1 MKIQVIERMNKVMR
15 YLTISLK
22 RNSIIVVSLIL
33 IHFFIFNNVC
43 MSQNVNIPDAN
54 FKAALL
60 SDPNINT
67 NMDNEIQVSEASALT
82 GTLNVFNSGIFDL
95 TGIEAFTSI
104 TGLDCSLNI
113 LSSLDLSANTALT
126 YLECTSNQLTS
137 LNISANTGL
146 VTLFCG
152 YNQLSTLD
160 VSTNTALTSLYCIQN
175 QLTTLDVS
183 TNTSLTF
190 LGCGYNQLSTL
201 NVFNNTN
208 LTELQC
214 HNNQLTNI
222 DVSNN
227 TGLAKLFCYSNQ
239 LANLSLSNN
248 TSLVEL
254 FCGSNQLTGLDITAN
269 ISLSFLSCSNNN
281 LNNLNIKNGNNV
293 NFVVFTAVN
302 NSNLSCIEVDDVA
315 FMNNNWSNAKDSG
328 AIYSENCSVS
338 IEEVE
343 NFNHVLIYP
352 NPVYDDKF
360 TVRFDRL
367 VFAQITIYS
376 VEGKQLLVS
385 QVKNTN
391 VFELSISMLPK
402 GLYMVEIKSHDKKS
416 VKKLIKN

>member
-1 MKIQVIERMNKVMR
+1 MKIQIIKRMNKGMR
-15 YLTISLK
+15 YLTTSLK
-22 RNSIIVVSLIL
+22 INRFIVIGLVL
-33 IHFFIFNNVC
+33 IHFFMFNNLC
-43 MSQNVNIPDAN
+43 IAQNVNIPDAN

-67 NMDNEIQVSEASALT
+67 NMDNEIQVSEAAALT
-82 GTLNVFNSGIFDL
+82 GILTVFNSGIFDL

-104 TGLDCSLNI
+104 TGLDCSYNN

-137 LNISANTGL
+137 LNISANTVL
-146 VTLFCG
+146 ITLFCG
-152 YNQLSTLD
+152 QNQLSTLD
-160 VSTNTALTSLYCIQN
+160 VTANTSLNSFYCNDN
-175 QLTTLDVS
+175 QLSNLNIT
-183 TNTSLTF
+183 TNTSLSL

-214 HNNQLTNI
+214 QYNQLTSI

-227 TGLAKLFCYSNQ
+227 IGLAKLFCNNNQ
-239 LANLSLSNN
+239 LVNLSISNN

-254 FCGSNQLTGLDITAN
+254 FCGSNQLTGLDITSN
-269 ISLSFLSCSNNN
+269 TSLSFLSCSNNN
-281 LNNLNIKNGNNV
+281 LNNLNAKNGNNV

-302 NSNLSCIEVDDVA
+302 NPNLTCIEVDDAA

-328 AIYSENCSVS
+328 TIYSENCSVS
-338 IEEVE
+338 IEGIES
-343 NFNHVLIYP
+343 FNHALLYP

-360 TVRFDRL
+360 TVRFERPT
-367 VFAQITIYS
+367 VAQITIYS

-391 VFELSISMLPK
+391 VFELSISILPK
-402 GLYMVEIKSHDKKS
+402 GLYMVEIKSNNKKS